1 MEWCTVFK
9 FVRSCFPWTEEWII
23 WVSYSFYS
31 LSSPQTKLKSMKKH
45 RAWTTALTS
54 CELTAIIYNFLGP
67 LQSNRDFR
75 APLAWAIRWYPGF
88 NHWPL
93 PSSRT
98 RRVKNL
104 MDFFKMRSY
113 LPNVFTVYWKICT
126 LYCTIVY
133 GFYWSGHIY
142 KWVGIKKG

>member
-104 MDFFKMRSY
+104 TDFFKCVVIYPMY
-113 LPNVFTVYWKICT
+113 L
-126 LYCTIVY
+126 LYTEKYVHCIALLCS
-133 GFYWSGHIY
+133 GFADPVTFANEWE
-142 KWVGIKKG
+142 